1 MDFPLNQTKLDPS
14 YISSVE
20 DDTESTILAQYTLF
34 KELSTIL
41 VKAFNREKETYGS
54 QEQLPEDILKKYN
67 RLFTELFDEFKNLRE
82 DLQRQVNR
90 NSKLLEEIFQKE
102 GPEFFFYEIA
112 LRKQEKLQQKI
123 EYFRIV
129 NLLYIDKF
137 F

>member
-34 KELSTIL
+34 KELSAIL
-41 VKAFNREKETYGS
+41 VKTFNREKETYGS

-67 RLFTELFDEFKNLRE
+67 RLFTELFEYFKNLRD

-90 NSKLLEEIFQKE
+90 NSNLLEDILSNE
-102 GPEFFFYEIA
+102 GPESFFYEIA
-112 LRKQEKLQQKI
+112 LRKQEKLHQKI
-123 EYFRIV
+123 EYFDAV
-129 NLLYIDKF
+129 KSCL
-137 F
+137 